1 MFEQLL
7 ESSTTKKHARNPLAY
22 AVSITVQMI
31 AIGVLILIPLL
42 YTEALPQQQM
52 LSWLVA
58 PPPPPPPPP
67 PAQPAVRRVKR
78 VSLMEAG
85 KLRAPPE
92 IPREIE
98 IIRDDPQEDM

>member
-7 ESSTTKKHARNPLAY
+7 ESSTARKNARNPWAY
-22 AVSITVQMI
+22 AVSVAVQVI
-31 AIGVLILIPLL
+31 ALGVLVLITLL

-67 PAQPAVRRVKR
+67 PAPEAVRRVVKR
-78 VSLMEAG
+78 VSLIDAG
-85 KLRAPPE
+85 KLRAHRE
-92 IPREIE
+92 IPREIT
-98 IIRDDPQEDM
+98 IIKEDPVE

>member
-52 LSWLVA
+52 LSWLGG
-58 PPPPPPPPP
+58 PPPPPPPP
-67 PAQPAVRRVKR
+67 PAGGQGGRGCGGKGGKSEGRGKPARPARN
-78 VSLMEAG
+78 
-85 KLRAPPE
+85 PP
-92 IPREIE
+92 
-98 IIRDDPQEDM
+98 RDHHHQG